1 MLGLVTFFF
10 TTSILNSINS
20 ELNQHKADMFCSALK
35 SCSNEHLCS
44 AVSKTFTKMIN
55 CDIQFRQ
62 NDNKEKNIQI
72 LKLNALFLCF
82 NIKAKSGFRV
92 YWRRGEEKKLT
103 TFFLLF
109 AACEF
114 EAREVA
120 AVVVER
126 GSSLR
131 KSIGAQKDL
140 RLSRLCVLLTD
151 A

>member
-1 MLGLVTFFF
+1 MEEGGG
-10 TTSILNSINS
+10 
-20 ELNQHKADMFCSALK
+20 
-35 SCSNEHLCS
+35 
-44 AVSKTFTKMIN
+44 
-55 CDIQFRQ
+55 
-62 NDNKEKNIQI
+62 KETHH
-72 LKLNALFLCF
+72 
-82 NIKAKSGFRV
+82 V
-92 YWRRGEEKKLT
+92 
-103 TFFLLF
+103 FLLF

-120 AVVVER
+120 AVVVQR